1 MLHTLTPQLYAYASI
16 VLVSAL
22 LGAFYIL
29 FLSRKHSF
37 RFQRSYLLA
46 IPMVCLL
53 QVGAYFAKSYVEGK
67 HVPEVMTMTQEEA
80 EAYLALHP
88 EAVVEEDVLPLPEY
102 SQNAVIP
109 SKETHPEEAPTKVA
123 PVVLTLTAD
132 TLRTALSIAI
142 PAVSVILLLVIIIP
156 LVRLRLRMR
165 KGTFEEARAEDNI
178 LQASW
183 IQTPFSFGRTIFLPM
198 GRTPDEEHLFILH
211 EQAHIACRHYID
223 VWAIEL
229 LTRLMWFNP
238 VLWMVRKMLRDLH
251 EFEADRLVLEQ
262 GTDAYAYQCLLVSE
276 ASEDCTIIANGF
288 NNSFIR
294 RRIKEMKRTERV
306 GLSRF
311 GKLLT
316 ALWVIIL
323 TGATV
328 AFALP
333 QKPATIVHVMRDT
346 RAMGVDT
353 CYVEEI
359 VAPPQVSITQPLFV
373 VHAHGD
379 TTEFTSIV
387 SETPDSMYSQRLF
400 IKYPARSKEEAT
412 AISGRIQNHVQT
424 ALRLV
429 EVDKLHQDISSHIQ
443 NQVQTMLRLA
453 DVDKLLQDVAQAPT
467 TPSPAPQQ
475 EANETPSNAETPH
488 DRSQELDNPYVAHS
502 YAPNGW
508 RYVAELPKHD
518 PNDKRRIKLRHEGDE
533 TFLTFAKKIRNENE
547 LVRFGGPDSY
557 IVDATTGVHYKARRC
572 IPDYAWH
579 YFYVKDMV
587 GETIEVTVVFPRI
600 PDSTEW
606 IELYQVTRDK
616 QSGEMLK
623 VAQIME

>member
-1 MLHTLTPQLYAYASI
+1 MLHTLIPQLYAYASI

-29 FLSRKHSF
+29 FLSRRHSF

-80 EAYLALHP
+80 EVYLALHP
-88 EAVVEEDVLPLPEY
+88 EAVVEEDVSPLHEQP
-102 SQNAVIP
+102 QNAVIP
-109 SKETHPEEAPTKVA
+109 STETLQEEAPAKDA

-132 TLRTALSIAI
+132 TLRTALCIAI
-142 PAVSVILLLVIIIP
+142 PAVSVILLFAIIIP
-156 LVRLRLRMR
+156 LVRLRFMMR
-165 KGTFEEARAEDNI
+165 KGTFEEAHAEENI
-178 LQASW
+178 LHASW

-198 GRTPDEEHLFILH
+198 GRTPDEERLFILH

-306 GLSRF
+306 GISRF

-353 CYVEEI
+353 CYVEES
-359 VAPPQVSITQPLFV
+359 ATPPQVTITQPLFIV
-373 VHAHGD
+373 QGYGD
-379 TTEFTSIV
+379 STEFTSIV

-412 AISGRIQNHVQT
+412 KISSRIQNQVQT
-424 ALRLV
+424 ALRL
-429 EVDKLHQDISSHIQ
+429 S
-443 NQVQTMLRLA
+443 
-453 DVDKLLQDVAQAPT
+453 DVDKLLQDATQTPTAPST
-467 TPSPAPQQ
+467 KPQQ
-475 EANETPSNAETPH
+475 KESEEPTPQSTSTEYEFPTH
-488 DRSQELDNPYVAHS
+488 DH
-502 YAPNGW
+502 NGW
-508 RYVAELPKHD
+508 RYVMDLPLHA
-518 PNDKRRIKLRHEGDE
+518 PNDQRRMWIRHEGNE
-533 TFLTFAKKIRNENE
+533 THITFAKYISSDDEI
-547 LVRFGGPDSY
+547 VRFGGPDSY
-557 IVDATTGVHYKARRC
+557 IVDTATGYHYKARRS
-572 IPDYAWH
+572 IPAYAWH
-579 YFYVKDMV
+579 YFHVKGMKGKTVD
-587 GETIEVTVVFPRI
+587 ITVVFPRI
-600 PDSTEW
+600 HDTAQW
-606 IELYQVTRDK
+606 ISLYQVTSHL
-616 QSGEMLK
+616 QSGERINVKQYLQK
-623 VAQIME
+623 

>member
-1 MLHTLTPQLYAYASI
+1 MISSFYPLLYGYASMLLMS
-16 VLVSAL
+16 VLLV
-22 LGAFYIL
+22 AFYLI

-37 RFQRSYLLA
+37 HFQRSYLLA

-88 EAVVEEDVLPLPEY
+88 EAVVEEAVSSLPEQP
-102 SQNAVIP
+102 QNAVIP
-109 SKETHPEEAPTKVA
+109 SKETRQEEASAKEA

-132 TLRTALSIAI
+132 TLRTALCIAI
-142 PAVSVILLLVIIIP
+142 PTVSVILLLIIIIP
-156 LVRLRLRMR
+156 LVRLRLMMR
-165 KGTFEEARAEDNI
+165 KETNEGAHSDGNI
-178 LQASW
+178 LHAAW
-183 IQTPFSFGRTIFLPM
+183 IQTPFSFGRTIFLPI
-198 GRTPDEEHLFILH
+198 GRTPDEERLFILH

-238 VLWMVRKMLRDLH
+238 ALWMVRKTLRDLH

-294 RRIKEMKRTERV
+294 RRIKEMKRTERIAI
-306 GLSRF
+306 SRF

-316 ALWVIIL
+316 ALWVIML

-333 QKPATIVHVMRDT
+333 QKPATIVQVMRET
-346 RAMGVDT
+346 HVMGVDT
-353 CYVEEI
+353 CYVEESAI
-359 VAPPQVSITQPLFV
+359 PPQVTITQPSYV
-373 VHAHGD
+373 VHMNRD
-379 TTEFTSIV
+379 STEITHIV
-387 SETPDSMYSQRLF
+387 FEEQDSTYSQRF
-400 IKYPARSKEEAT
+400 IIKIPARSKEEAT
-412 AISGRIQNHVQT
+412 
-424 ALRLV
+424 
-429 EVDKLHQDISSHIQ
+429 EISSHIQ
-443 NQVQTMLRLA
+443 NQVQTALRLA

-475 EANETPSNAETPH
+475 EANKEIPQSTSTE
-488 DRSQELDNPYVAHS
+488 YVAPTHDH
-502 YAPNGW
+502 NGW
-508 RYVAELPKHD
+508 RYVTSLPLHNPKD
-518 PNDKRRIKLRHEGDE
+518 QRMTIIRHEGNE
-533 TFLTFAKKIRNENE
+533 TFITFTRHISSDCE

-557 IVDATTGVHYKARRC
+557 IVDPNTGVHYKARRS
-572 IPDYAWH
+572 IPQYAWH
-579 YFYVKDMV
+579 YFYVKDMKDQMV
-587 GETIEVTVVFPRI
+587 DITVVFPRI
-600 PDSTEW
+600 PDSTRW
-606 IELYQVTRDK
+606 ISLYQVTSQL
-616 QSGEMLK
+616 QSGARLYVESFLEK
-623 VAQIME
+623 

>member
-1 MLHTLTPQLYAYASI
+1 MISSFYPLLYGYASMM
-16 VLVSAL
+16 LVSVL
-22 LGAFYIL
+22 LVAFYLI

-46 IPMVCLL
+46 IPVVCLL
-53 QVGAYFAKSYVEGK
+53 QVGASFAKSYFEAQQT
-67 HVPEVMTMTQEEA
+67 PEVLTMTQA
-80 EAYLALHP
+80 EADVYLKEHP
-88 EAVVEEDVLPLPEY
+88 EAVMQQEVIPTLPEP
-102 SQNAVIP
+102 QGATEIPTEEVAPTEAPAVI
-109 SKETHPEEAPTKVA
+109 SFTEAS
-123 PVVLTLTAD
+123 
-132 TLRTALSIAI
+132 LRTALCIAL
-142 PAVSVILLLVIIIP
+142 PAVSAVLLLIIIVP
-156 LVRLRLRMR
+156 LVQLRFKMR
-165 KGTFEEARAEDNI
+165 KLSFEGDSSNGNI
-178 LQASW
+178 LRAAW
-183 IQTPFSFGRTIFLPM
+183 IQTPFSFGRLIFLPA
-198 GRTPDEEHLFILH
+198 GRTPADERLFIQH

-229 LTRLMWFNP
+229 LTRLLWFNP
-238 VLWMVRKMLRDLH
+238 VLWMVRKTLRDLH

-306 GLSRF
+306 GISRF

-333 QKPATIVHVMRDT
+333 QNPATIVQVMRET
-346 RAMGVDT
+346 HVMGVDT
-353 CYVEEI
+353 CYVEES
-359 VAPPQVSITQPLFV
+359 ATPPQVTTTQPLFIV
-373 VHAHGD
+373 QGYGD
-379 TTEFTSIV
+379 STEFTSIV

-412 AISGRIQNHVQT
+412 
-424 ALRLV
+424 
-429 EVDKLHQDISSHIQ
+429 EISSRIQ
-443 NQVQTMLRLA
+443 NQVQTALKLA

-475 EANETPSNAETPH
+475 KATEVPSTEKTLH
-488 DRSQELDNPYVAHS
+488 DRSQEVDNPYAKPTHG
-502 YAPNGW
+502 GW
-508 RYVAELPKHD
+508 RYIMGLPKHD
-518 PNDKRRIKLRHEGDE
+518 ANDKRLIKLRHSDNE
-533 TFLTFAKKIRNENE
+533 TFITFAKKIHSDRE

-557 IVDATTGVHYKARRC
+557 IVDTATGVHYKARRS
-572 IPDYAWH
+572 IPGSAWH
-579 YFYVKDMV
+579 YFYVMDMKD
-587 GETIEVTVVFPRI
+587 ETIEVTVVFPRI

-606 IELYQVTRDK
+606 IELYQITRDL

-623 VAQIME
+623 VSQIME

>member
-1 MLHTLTPQLYAYASI
+1 MLHTLSPQLYAYASI

-88 EAVVEEDVLPLPEY
+88 EAKVQEDMFPLPEHA
-102 SQNAVIP
+102 QNAVIP
-109 SKETHPEEAPTKVA
+109 STDTRQEEAPTKEKTA
-123 PVVLTLTAD
+123 VLTLTAD
-132 TLRTALSIAI
+132 TLRTALCIAI
-142 PAVSVILLLVIIIP
+142 PAVSVVLLLVIIIP
-156 LVRLRLRMR
+156 LVRLRLMMR
-165 KGTFEEARAEDNI
+165 KEANGDAHSDGNI
-178 LQASW
+178 LHAAW
-183 IQTPFSFGRTIFLPM
+183 IQTPFSFGRTIFLPV

-211 EQAHIACRHYID
+211 EQAHIACQHYID

-238 VLWMVRKMLRDLH
+238 VLWMVRKTLRDLH

-294 RRIKEMKRTERV
+294 RRIKEMKRTERITINR
-306 GLSRF
+306 L

-316 ALWVIIL
+316 TLWVIML

-333 QKPATIVHVMRDT
+333 QKPATIVHVMRDASV
-346 RAMGVDT
+346 RGVDT
-353 CYVEEI
+353 CYVEGSAI
-359 VAPPQVSITQPLFV
+359 PPQVTITQPLFIV
-373 VHAHGD
+373 QGYGD

-412 AISGRIQNHVQT
+412 
-424 ALRLV
+424 
-429 EVDKLHQDISSHIQ
+429 EISSRIQ

-453 DVDKLLQDVAQAPT
+453 DVESLRKNVESLRKNVAQALAD
-467 TPSPAPQQ
+467 SPPASQQ
-475 EANETPSNAETPH
+475 EANKEIPQSTSTE
-488 DRSQELDNPYVAHS
+488 YVAPTHDH
-502 YAPNGW
+502 NGW
-508 RYVAELPKHD
+508 RYVMDLPLHA
-518 PNDKRRIKLRHEGDE
+518 PNDQRRMWIRHEGNE
-533 TFLTFAKKIRNENE
+533 THITFAKYISSDDEI
-547 LVRFGGPDSY
+547 VRFGGPDSY
-557 IVDATTGVHYKARRC
+557 IVDPATGYHYKARRS
-572 IPDYAWH
+572 IPAYAWH
-579 YFYVKDMV
+579 YFHVKGMKGKTVD
-587 GETIEVTVVFPRI
+587 ITVVFPRI
-600 PDSTEW
+600 HDTARW
-606 IELYQVTRDK
+606 ISLYQVTSHL
-616 QSGEMLK
+616 QSGERINVKQYLQK
-623 VAQIME
+623 